1 MSNVERHQYTSSNMR
16 TFALSSKL
24 SAAPEQVWSNH
35 VASEVSANGVASHW
49 PQVVT
54 ETRRTILF
62 SKYDH
67 KRTVSKVNSG
77 CEITDEVAFEPR
89 FHILSPWLKASEIMK
104 FRRLHDRLRETYGK
118 A

>member
-1 MSNVERHQYTSSNMR
+1 MR

-24 SAAPEQVWSNH
+24 LAAPEQIWSNH
-35 VASEVSANGVASHW
+35 VTSEVSTNGVASHW

-54 ETRRTILF
+54 ETRRTIFF
-62 SKYDH
+62 SEYNH
-67 KRTVSKVNSG
+67 KRTVSRLDSG

-89 FHILSPWLKASEIMK
+89 FQFLSPWLKASEIMK
-104 FRRLHDRLRETYGK
+104 FLRLHDRLRETYGK